1 MNKNSSNNILDGG
14 NPSSIESPVIPQ
26 FSYFNAPITNVYPD
40 KIITIQD
47 AFEEIIDIRKQG
59 ITALL
64 RTIDCVGKARAF
76 KAQNFPYCTF
86 AGIFSKRNDQ
96 SLIKASSLIVL
107 DYDHIT
113 DITELKRLL
122 LEDRYFETEL
132 LFISPS
138 GTGLKWIVKI
148 NLEED
153 SHLNW
158 FNATTAYV
166 KETYNLEIDPS
177 GKDLSRACFLC
188 YDPHAY
194 IRPKD
199 AISNREKFNP
209 ADWLPN
215 QENSKD
221 LFTPRAKIE
230 ENEFLESSDQESN
243 PDVELIIERIEAA
256 QIDITSDYRSWL
268 KAGFAFANTY
278 GEAGREAYHRVS
290 QFYRNYSKTE
300 TDRQFDRCLKTPG
313 IRTNIST
320 IYYLAQENGINIY

>member
-1 MNKNSSNNILDGG
+1 MNKNNSNNILDGE

-26 FSYFNAPITNVYPD
+26 FSYFLAPITNIYPD
-40 KIITIQD
+40 KIMTLQD
-47 AFEEIIDIRKQG
+47 AYEEIIDVRKQA

-86 AGIFSKRNDQ
+86 SGTFSKRSDQ
-96 SLIKASSLIVL
+96 SLIKASGLIVL
-107 DYDHIT
+107 DFDHIS
-113 DITELKRLL
+113 DIPELKKMLL
-122 LEDRYFETEL
+122 DDRYFETEL

-138 GTGLKWIVKI
+138 GTGLKWVVKI

-230 ENEFLESSDQESN
+230 EKEFLDSTDMESN

-268 KAGFAFANTY
+268 KVGFAFANTY